1 MHIIILGAGGVGFHL
16 AKNLSQEGHDIV
28 IIEIN
33 TEKIAKINES
43 LDALAIQGEGTGIT
57 NLKQAG
63 VENADMLLAV
73 TSTDEVNLLSCMIA
87 KKFGV
92 QTKIARVRNSEYY
105 HDNFVLTAEEMGV
118 DMMIN
123 PELEA
128 AREIVHI
135 IKHPHAFDMVEFE
148 DGRIILLGIVI
159 GEDSPAR
166 GLTLSSIVPRF
177 NELTFRAVAISRNGE
192 TIIPGGNDIVQV
204 GDKFYVVVKREN
216 LDEVLHLA
224 ASHIQE
230 TTNIMILGG
239 GKVGRLAAEML
250 AENKHV
256 DVKLIESNREKSRK
270 IAEDLTNAMIVHGD
284 GTDLDLLAQEGI
296 SEMDMFIALTNDDE
310 TNIVSSLLARHLR
323 VPRTMTLVSRQE
335 YMPIVKAIGLDVA
348 VNTRIITSNTILK
361 FIRRGA
367 ILSLKTLRGIE
378 ADTIEFEVPGKC
390 QLIGRRLKDIKFPPG
405 VIIGALV
412 HQNEVSVPIGDSII
426 NETDRVIVFSVPQ
439 SVKKVEKMFCS

>member
-28 IIEIN
+28 IIDTD
-33 TEKIAKINES
+33 TEKIARINES
-43 LDALAIQGEGTGIT
+43 LDALAIQGEGTGII

-63 VENADMLLAV
+63 VESADMLLAV

-105 HDNFVLTAEEMGV
+105 AENFVLTAEEMGV
-118 DMMIN
+118 DMLIN

-128 AREIVHI
+128 SREIVHI
-135 IKHPHAFDMVEFE
+135 INHPHAFDMVEFE
-148 DGRIILLGIVI
+148 NGSIILLGLVI
-159 GEDSPAR
+159 TKNSPAQ

-177 NELTFRAVAISRNGE
+177 KELTFRAVAISRNGE
-192 TIIPGGNDIVQV
+192 TIIPTGNDVV
-204 GDKFYVVVKREN
+204 KEGDKFYVVVKREN
-216 LDEVLHLA
+216 LDDVLHLA

-239 GKVGRLAAEML
+239 GKVGRLTAEML

-256 DVKLIESNREKSRK
+256 DVKLIESDRDKSRK
-270 IAEDLTNAMIVHGD
+270 IAEELTNTMVVYGD

-378 ADTIEFEVPGKC
+378 AETIEFEVSEKC
-390 QLIGRRLKDIKFPPG
+390 KLIDRKLKEIEFPPG
-405 VIIGALV
+405 VIVGALV
-412 HQNEVSVPIGDSII
+412 HHDEVTVPVGDTVI
-426 NETDRVIVFSVPQ
+426 NANDRVIVFSVPQ